1 MFTKETNTFPKVWMN
16 SLQWPG
22 NFIWS
27 LFIFWKWKWM
37 LWILI
42 KPNFG
47 YLSYSQHFPGV
58 SAQNRGCK
66 VVLDTCVLGVSSDNA
81 SACKYEFVI

>member
-1 MFTKETNTFPKVWMN
+1 MEMDA
-16 SLQWPG
+16 L
-22 NFIWS
+22 NFN
-27 LFIFWKWKWM
+27 K
-37 LWILI
+37 
-42 KPNFG
+42 KPTLA